1 MHLLTAGSGSG
12 SHLVLRFL
20 AKHGLAKSDI
30 IGKLFIHKGYSSK
43 NDKIL
48 TILTCVLFTGAFC
61 SSAQQVDKGIKQFD
75 WVEGS
80 KPKNDYTYGV

>member
-43 NDKIL
+43 NDKNLDNIE
-48 TILTCVLFTGAFC
+48 VPYNEE
-61 SSAQQVDKGIKQFD
+61 V
-75 WVEGS
+75 WERVEQS
-80 KPKNDYTYGV
+80 LNNNISNNNKIFYKMIC